1 MSVLSVAVSPA
12 ERRRARE
19 FADLLEDSRPATGHE
34 LESLVALAA
43 SLRPAQFTPRAEFR
57 ASLRESLVA
66 QAAARPVPAARVP
79 AVRPQRRHRL
89 RTAAASVVVVGLVG
103 GVGAAAASTHAL
115 PGDPLYGLKRSIES
129 AQLHFAHSD
138 LSRGRALLDQANH
151 RLSEAEDL
159 AASDD
164 ASSPA
169 TKARIATAIADLT
182 AATQAGTKA
191 FDASYADTGDLQTLV
206 ELNRFVVDQQARLAD
221 LSAQLSP
228 QLRQLLAPLS
238 AQLVALKT
246 RIDSLAAKPSAAPS
260 SSGGTGTTGVGNPL
274 TDPSAVAG
282 TVDGLTGGASTTGG
296 SGATGGLGKGGTA
309 TVPSA
314 LPHVS
319 LPASPA
325 PSASAPHLPLPSLT
339 APSLPL
345 PSLPSI
351 PLPNISVPVPISTP
365 TLPPVNITPPACVP
379 IPPLT
384 NC

>member
-19 FADLLEDSRPATGHE
+19 FAELLEDSRPATGHE

-57 ASLRESLVA
+57 ASLREQLVA
-66 QAAARPVPAARVP
+66 QAAARPVPAARAPVAP
-79 AVRPQRRHRL
+79 PQRRHRL
-89 RTAAASVVVVGLVG
+89 RTAAASIVVVSLVG

-138 LSRGRALLDQANH
+138 LARGRALLDQANH

-164 ASSPA
+164 ARTPE

-182 AATQAGTKA
+182 TATLSATKA
-191 FDASYADTGDLQTLV
+191 FDDSYADTGDLATLV

-221 LSAQLSP
+221 LSARLSP
-228 QLRQLLAPLS
+228 DQRQLLEPLT
-238 AQLVALKT
+238 AQLAALRT
-246 RIDSLAAKPSAAPS
+246 RLESLVTKPSAAPS
-260 SSGGTGTTGVGNPL
+260 STGSSGSTGVA
-274 TDPSAVAG
+274 DPRAVVSG
-282 TVDGLTGGASTTGG
+282 TVGGLTGGASTPGG

-345 PSLPSI
+345 PSVPNLPAPS
-351 PLPNISVPVPISTP
+351 ISVPAPISTP
-365 TLPPVNITPPACVP
+365 TLPPLNITPSACVP

-384 NC
+384 SC